1 MTRHPDCK
9 LLCKTHSAE
18 VSIQNNFNLRLGHGD
33 GGFKAD
39 WWYESGKDRAS
50 SLIGHANV

>member
-18 VSIQNNFNLRLGHGD
+18 ASIQNNFHLRLGHGD

-50 SLIGHANV
+50 SLIGHVNV